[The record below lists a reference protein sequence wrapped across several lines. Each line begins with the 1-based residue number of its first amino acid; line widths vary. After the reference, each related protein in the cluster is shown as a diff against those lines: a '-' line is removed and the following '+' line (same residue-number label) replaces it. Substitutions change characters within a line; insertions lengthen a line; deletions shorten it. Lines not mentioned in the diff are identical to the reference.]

1 MKSPVS
7 RREFFERTTAGI
19 AAVTAAGSL
28 RLEGLLADAKEL
40 TKSIPRRVLG
50 KTGVKVSQLAFG
62 GGSRFMMYKTDQEAV
77 EVLNWVIDNG
87 INYLD
92 TAHVYGDGESE
103 RRYGLVMKERRPEVF
118 LVTKLPGRE
127 RDEFLHQFE
136 LSLKRLQTDHLDL
149 VHIHS
154 LGKMDDV
161 DKIGTAGGVYESLAK
176 LRDQKATRFIGF
188 TSHTDGA
195 AAKAAIERYDFDCC
209 MMQLNASKA
218 GGFEDLALPAAL
230 KKNMGVVAMKAT
242 AQEKLLGDGAG
253 KATIEQL
260 LRYSMS
266 LPVAAVN
273 LGMPRF
279 ELVKENVELARN
291 FKPLTPLEMK
301 TIQEKTA
308 PARASLEDFFV
319 RHSDV
324 HVA

>member
-62 GGSRFMMYKTDQEAV
+62 GGSRFMMYKTDDEAV

>member
-1 MKSPVS
+1 MKSPIS
-7 RREFFERTTAGI
+7 RREFLESTTAGI
-19 AAVTAAGSL
+19 AAITAAGSL
-28 RLEGLLADAKEL
+28 KVQRLLGAAKDE
-40 TKSIPRRVLG
+40 KDSIPKRLLG
-50 KTGVKVSQLAFG
+50 KTGVMVSQLAFG
-62 GGSRFMMYKTDQEAV
+62 GGSRFMMYKSEEEALQ
-77 EVLNWVIDNG
+77 VLNWVIDNG

-103 RRYGLVMKERRPEVF
+103 RRYGLVMKDRRKEVF
-118 LVTKLPGRE
+118 LVTKLPARE
-127 RDEFLHQFE
+127 RDEFLRQFE

-161 DKIGTAGGVYESLAK
+161 DKIGEPAGVYEALAK
-176 LRDQKATRFIGF
+176 LKEQKVTRFIGF

-195 AAKAAIERYDFDCC
+195 AARAAIERYEFDCC

-230 KKNMGVVAMKAT
+230 KKSMGIVAMKAT
-242 AQEKLLGDGAG
+242 AQEKLLGEGAG
-253 KATIEQL
+253 KAAMEEL

-279 ELVKENVELARN
+279 EWVKQNVELARS
-291 FKPLTPLEMK
+291 FKPLTPQEMK
-301 TIQEKTA
+301 AIQDKTA
-308 PARASLEDFFV
+308 PARASLESFFV
-319 RHSDV
+319 SHRDTQ
-324 HVA
+324 VA

>member
-28 RLEGLLADAKEL
+28 KLEELLADGKDL

-50 KTGVKVSQLAFG
+50 RTGVRVSQLAFG
-62 GGSRFMMYKTDQEAV
+62 GGSRFMMYKTDEEALK
-77 EVLNWVIDNG
+77 VLNWVIDNG

-92 TAHVYGDGESE
+92 TAHVYGEGESE
-103 RRYGLVMKERRPEVF
+103 RRYGLVMKERRQEVF

-127 RDEFLHQFE
+127 RDEFLRQFE

-161 DKIGTAGGVYESLAK
+161 DKIGESGGVYEALAK
-176 LRDQKATRFIGF
+176 LKDQKATRFIGF

-218 GGFEDLALPAAL
+218 GGFEDVALPAAL

-253 KATIEQL
+253 KATIEEL

-273 LGMPRF
+273 LGMPSF
-279 ELVKENVELARN
+279 EWVKQNVELARN
-291 FKPLTPLEMK
+291 FKPLTAPETK

-308 PARASLEDFFV
+308 PAKASLEDFFV
-319 RHSDV
+319 HHSDV
-324 HVA
+324 QVA

>member
-1 MKSPVS
+1 MKSPIN
-7 RREFFERTTAGI
+7 RREFLESTTVGI
-19 AAVTAAGSL
+19 ATITASGSL
-28 RLEGLLADAKEL
+28 TLEGLRADVKS
-40 TKSIPRRVLG
+40 KDSIPRRPLG

-62 GGSRFMMYKTDQEAV
+62 GGSRFMMYEKDEDAL

-103 RRYGLVMKERRPEVF
+103 RRYGMVMKDRRNEVF
-118 LVTKLPGRE
+118 LVTKLPSRE
-127 RDEFLHQFE
+127 REEFLRQFE
-136 LSLKRLQTDHLDL
+136 LSLKRLQTDHIDL
-149 VHIHS
+149 LHLHS

-161 DKIGTAGGVYESLAK
+161 DKIGQAGGVYEALVK
-176 LRDQKATRFIGF
+176 LKEQKATRFIGF
-188 TSHTDGA
+188 TSHTDGS

-230 KKNMGVVAMKAT
+230 KKNMGIVAMKAT

-253 KATIEQL
+253 KATVEEL

-279 ELVKENVELARN
+279 DWVKQNVELART
-291 FKPLTPLEMK
+291 FKSLTPQEIK
-301 TIQEKTA
+301 AVQEKTA
-308 PARASLEDFFV
+308 PSRASLENFFAKHTDTHIV
-319 RHSDV
+319 
-324 HVA
+324 

>member
-7 RREFFERTTAGI
+7 RRGFLERTATSI
-19 AAVTAAGSL
+19 AAITAVGSVE
-28 RLEGLLADAKEL
+28 LERLLADAKDL
-40 TKSIPRRVLG
+40 KDSIPKRVLG

-62 GGSRFMMYKTDQEAV
+62 GGSRFMMYKSQEEALN
-77 EVLNWVIDNG
+77 VLNWVIDNG

-92 TAHVYGDGESE
+92 TAHVYGEGESE
-103 RRYGLVMKERRPEVF
+103 RRYGLVMKDRRKEVF
-118 LVTKLPGRE
+118 LVTKLTARE
-127 RDEFLHQFE
+127 RDEFLRQFE
-136 LSLKRLQTDHLDL
+136 ISLKRLQTDHLDL

-161 DKIGTAGGVYESLAK
+161 DKIGGTGGVYEALVK
-176 LRDQKATRFIGF
+176 LKEQKATRFIGF

-230 KKNMGVVAMKAT
+230 KKSMGIVAMKAT
-242 AQEKLLGDGAG
+242 AQEKLLGNGAG
-253 KATIEQL
+253 KAAMEEL

-279 ELVKENVELARN
+279 EWVKENVELART
-291 FKPLTPLEMK
+291 FKPLTPEERK

-308 PARASLEDFFV
+308 PARAGLESFFANH
-319 RHSDV
+319 RDS